1 MFQKLKYSDKEL
13 KSVLHFFDR
22 VKRVFRDLSFKFES
36 MLLRRVSADYLN
48 PFLNE
53 DKSLDL
59 SVGYNLI

>member
-1 MFQKLKYSDKEL
+1 
-13 KSVLHFFDR
+13 
-22 VKRVFRDLSFKFES
+22 

-59 SVGYNLI
+59 SVGYNLISKVQITIFVSKSFCG

>member
-22 VKRVFRDLSFKFES
+22 VKRVFRDLSFKFEL